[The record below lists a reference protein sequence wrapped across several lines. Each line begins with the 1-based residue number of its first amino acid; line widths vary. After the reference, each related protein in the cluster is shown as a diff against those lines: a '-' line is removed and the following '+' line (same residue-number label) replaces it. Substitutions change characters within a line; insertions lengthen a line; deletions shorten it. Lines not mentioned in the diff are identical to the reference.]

1 MSPRRYRQFFLGLSA
16 LAVLLLWG
24 ISLLNGTV
32 AALFKAVWTGE
43 LGPLVPLAGDYTGLP
58 LVDYPVSLLVAFFFQ
73 GTNGSEEAYQ
83 LFLLDAY
90 STLQPAFVWLYVE
103 SLRDDYQS
111 LSLLEQPIV
120 FGILWQCFGG
130 AISLPLYY
138 ALHVSRF
145 SDRGRAIGT
154 HQLGQARALPLS
166 FLLGA
171 VVPAVVGMAPAWLG
185 PDARS
190 ARQHQA
196 ILAAW
201 QPGPVWVSVLQMVGS
216 KTASYL
222 WPCRRTTADDERA
235 VRRWILASYLLSAAV
250 SASGHLYALGRVLS
264 SENESTSI
272 WRMYVPF
279 PGLLHGPDGLA
290 ADVLKRGPWLFL
302 QYDLVIISLS
312 SLVWA
317 YSISSAHNNNNN
329 TFRPARV
336 LAILLGAVAVGP
348 GATVSLVLCTR
359 QASDTVQ
366 LSNKAL

>member
-1 MSPRRYRQFFLGLSA
+1 MFPRYYRQFFLGLSA

-32 AALFKAVWTGE
+32 AALFKAVGTGE
-43 LGPLVPLAGDYTGLP
+43 LSPLVPLVGDYTGFP

-171 VVPAVVGMAPAWLG
+171 VVPAVVGMAPTWLG

-190 ARQHQA
+190 ARQHQV

-201 QPGPVWVSVLQMVGS
+201 QPDPVWVSALQMVGS
-216 KTASYL
+216 KTASLL
-222 WPCRRTTADDERA
+222 WPCRTTADDKRA
-235 VRRWILASYLLSAAV
+235 VRWWILVSYLLSAAV

-264 SENESTSI
+264 SKNESTNI
-272 WRMYVPF
+272 WRMYMPL

-317 YSISSAHNNNNN
+317 YSISSVHNN
-329 TFRPARV
+329 TFQPV
-336 LAILLGAVAVGP
+336 KILTILLGAVAVGP
-348 GATVSLVLCTR
+348 GATVSLILCTR
-359 QASDTVQ
+359 LTSNTVQ
-366 LSNKAL
+366 LSNKTL